1 MDESVG
7 FLLSLHRPE
16 RRRRAVQ
23 EGVIGMS
30 NGVALSSILAH
41 HARHAPARIA
51 LFVDGVP
58 VRYDELDARSNRR
71 ARMLAAHG
79 VGFGDFVTV
88 ALPNGIV
95 FYETVFAI
103 WKLGAIPNIV
113 AAKLARPEMEAILE
127 IVRPKAFIGGST
139 APGIPVIAG
148 EGGALDQYS
157 ADPLP
162 EVVSPHWKAM
172 TSGGS
177 TGVPK
182 VILDAMPARWDPA
195 NGFLEQRPG
204 DVILNPGPLYHNAP
218 FHCITMGLF
227 VGATIVEMGK
237 FDALR
242 ALELIEAHEVN
253 WVTMVPTMMHRI
265 WRLDADVRS
274 RFTLPGLRMMLHM
287 AAPCPPWLKEAWIG
301 WLGSQRV
308 WEYYGT
314 TEGIGSTM
322 ISGTDWLAHRG
333 SVGRVREGY
342 ELRIL
347 DEAGRQ
353 RPVGEV
359 GEVYFRP
366 HGGAGSTYRYLGS
379 EAKRIGEWETPGDL
393 GSVDEEGYLYLS
405 DRRNDLIISGG
416 ANIYPAEVEAA
427 IDAHPSVRTS
437 AVIGLP
443 DEEWGARVHAIV
455 QPVDG
460 ATLDER
466 ELLAFVTERLARY
479 KMPRAIEFTS
489 EPLRDEAGKVRRAA
503 LRAARLERAG

>member
-1 MDESVG
+1 
-7 FLLSLHRPE
+7 
-16 RRRRAVQ
+16 
-23 EGVIGMS
+23 MS
-30 NGVALSSILAH
+30 NAGVALSSILAH
-41 HARHAPARIA
+41 HASRSPSRPALI
-51 LFVDGVP
+51 VDEVAVG
-58 VRYDELDARSNRR
+58 YDELDARSNRR
-71 ARMLAAHG
+71 ARMLAAEG

-88 ALPNGIV
+88 ALPNGLA
-95 FYETVFAI
+95 FYETIFAI

-113 AAKLARPEMEAILE
+113 AAKLARPEMEAILD
-127 IVRPKAFIGGST
+127 IVRPRLFVGDPP
-139 APGIPVIAG
+139 APGVPAIAG
-148 EGGALDQYS
+148 DAGELDRYS

-177 TGVPK
+177 TGRPK
-182 VILDAMPARWDPA
+182 VILDAMPARWDPLD
-195 NGFLEQRPG
+195 GFLGQRPG

-227 VGATIVEMGK
+227 VGATIVEMGR

-242 ALELIEAHEVN
+242 SLELIEARGVN

-265 WRLDADVRS
+265 WRLDPEVRS
-274 RFTLPGLRMMLHM
+274 RFTLPSLRMMLHM
-287 AAPCPPWLKEAWIG
+287 AAPCPAWLKEAWIG
-301 WLGSQRV
+301 WLGSERV

-342 ELRIL
+342 ELKIL
-347 DEAGRQ
+347 DDAGDE
-353 RPVGEV
+353 RPAGEV

-366 HGGAGSTYRYLGS
+366 RGGAGSTYRYLGA
-379 EAKRIGEWETPGDL
+379 EAKRVGEWETPGDL

-427 IDAHPSVRTS
+427 IEAHPDVRTS

-443 DEEWGARVHAIV
+443 DDEWGARVHAIV
-455 QPVDG
+455 QPVEG
-460 ATLDER
+460 AALEEA

-479 KMPRAIEFTS
+479 KLPRAIEFTG

-503 LRAARLERAG
+503 LREARLAPAS